1 MRTLLALLLL
11 PLAAAAADPPRFP
24 DLSSADA
31 WKQLPRDN
39 PPLPVWARALTASI
53 PKGTAKLLELD
64 DLHRAKSPIGN
75 ALRAKLRYVASDAVG
90 SAYGKSYAANDA
102 KYAGVSAEELEAWAT
117 FDGEPTTP
125 DQKLVPF
132 ARKMALAADSVTDA
146 EFAALLKHFGPE
158 KMVGIVH
165 TLAYAGFQ
173 DRILLALGCA
183 VEKDGPLPPLN
194 RTFDPKWYDA
204 VTTPKR
210 EPTAK
215 KELPPKKSDLVFEW
229 TDLTGKHLPTE
240 LDIQKQRPLRVPLP
254 PAEKLAWMP
263 AEDRAR
269 TTRIVWST
277 ISQGY
282 QPKLTTAW
290 FDSMGT
296 ASAEGK
302 VDPIFK
308 NTVFWV
314 VTRTNRCFY

>member
-1 MRTLLALLLL
+1 MRTLLALFLL
-11 PLAAAAADPPRFP
+11 PLAGAAADPPRLP
-24 DLSSADA
+24 ELSTADA
-31 WKQLPRDN
+31 WKALPRDN
-39 PPLPVWARALTASI
+39 PPLPVWARTLAASI

-64 DLHRAKSPIGN
+64 DLHRARSPIGN

-90 SAYGKSYAANDA
+90 SPYGKAYAANDA
-102 KYAGVSAEELEAWAT
+102 KYAGVSAEELEAWAK

-125 DQKLVPF
+125 EQKLAAL
-132 ARKMALAADSVTDA
+132 ARKMALAADTVTDA
-146 EFAALLKHFGPE
+146 EFADLLEHFGPE
-158 KMVGIVH
+158 KMVGVVH

-173 DRILLALGCA
+173 DRVLLALGCQ

-194 RTFDPKWYDA
+194 RTFDPKWYEN

-215 KELPPKKSDLVFEW
+215 KELPKKSEYVFEW
-229 TDLTGKHLPTE
+229 TDLTGKHLPTQ
-240 LDIQKQRPLRVPLP
+240 LDLQKQRSPRVPIP
-254 PAEKLAWMP
+254 SDEKLAWMP

-269 TTRIVWST
+269 TKRIVWST
-277 ISQGY
+277 IGQGY

-290 FDSMGT
+290 FDSMTT

-302 VDPIFK
+302 VDPVFK
-308 NTVFWV
+308 NTVFWI